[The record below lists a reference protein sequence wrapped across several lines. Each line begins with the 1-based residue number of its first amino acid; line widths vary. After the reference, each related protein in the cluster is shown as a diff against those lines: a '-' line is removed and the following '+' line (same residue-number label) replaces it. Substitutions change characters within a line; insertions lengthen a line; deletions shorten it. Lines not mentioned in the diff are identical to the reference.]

1 MSGVKTTDYR
11 IARERAE
18 KLVRIK
24 GITARQ
30 AEVEMLRARMD
41 TMVSNA
47 SSGLRSTFA
56 KEMERAQRWLS
67 LPEPTTTRAEM
78 RTDLP
83 DLAAAYQVW
92 NNIAEEGRGIYEALQ
107 LAFTHKADA
116 MGQQLAKL
124 VAQAEGQLVGS
135 RKLLVLWYGEPQV
148 AAWEAQIQQGR
159 ELLEREAYGELE
171 VQLTALTAELAGCIA
186 SADSREEQQ
195 QKRLYLLKALRQVC
209 AEMGFEEV
217 EAPHYAKDGDRG
229 STLLFTVDTIAR
241 GRITFKLTFQG
252 ISTFSELAD
261 DHCPTDFTQITEYL
275 EDEFG
280 ISTEFYGED
289 GKPIPKLITKGE
301 KDEPTGKSRV
311 MERS

>member
-18 KLVRIK
+18 KIARIK

-30 AEVEMLRARMD
+30 AEVETLRGRMDEMLGNVSDGLRA
-41 TMVSNA
+41 
-47 SSGLRSTFA
+47 TFA
-56 KEMERAQRWLS
+56 NEVERAQRWLA
-67 LPEPTTTRAEM
+67 LPDPSTIRAEM
-78 RTDLP
+78 RTGVAE
-83 DLAAAYQVW
+83 LADAYQAW
-92 NNIAEEGRGIYEALQ
+92 DAGAQAGRQQYEALQ
-107 LAFTHKADA
+107 LAFTRKADA
-116 MGQQLAKL
+116 LGQRLAKL
-124 VAQAEGQLVGS
+124 VTQAEGQIVGA
-135 RKLLVLWYGEPQV
+135 RKLLVLWYSEPQV
-148 AAWEAQIQQGR
+148 AAWEAQIR
-159 ELLEREAYGELE
+159 ETRQLLDQEAYSELE
-171 VQLTALTAELAGCIA
+171 TRITALHTELAERIA

-217 EAPHYAKDGDRG
+217 EAPHYAQDGDRG

-241 GRITFKLTFQG
+241 GKITFKLTFDG

-261 DHCPTDFTQITEYL
+261 DHCPTDFANITQYL

-289 GKPIPKLITKGE
+289 GKPIPKLIAKGE
-301 KDEPTGKSRV
+301 MDEPTGKSRA
-311 MERS
+311 MERG